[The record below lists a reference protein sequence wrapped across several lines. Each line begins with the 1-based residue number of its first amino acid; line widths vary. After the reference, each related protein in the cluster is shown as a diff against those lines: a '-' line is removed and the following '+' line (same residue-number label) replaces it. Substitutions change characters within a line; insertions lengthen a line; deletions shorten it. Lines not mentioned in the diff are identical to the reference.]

1 MLKMSVNCSYFS
13 IDVSIFRVLKEPGAF
28 CCSSRADYY
37 ISHIKRYL
45 AALTVQLLRLAPSG
59 TVSNVQGH
67 FSNTQRVL

>member
-13 IDVSIFRVLKEPGAF
+13 IDVSIFRVLKEPGAL

-37 ISHIKRYL
+37 ISHIKHL

-67 FSNTQRVL
+67 FSSTRRVL